1 MEKCCST
8 NCSSSSFTH
17 RGSQPLSDVA
27 VDPLRYKWFVR
38 GMDCG
43 SCAARVEKALAA
55 MQGVSQVRVVYST
68 ERLLVDMDSSVK
80 ASAIEAKVTEL
91 GFRLE
96 DSLGTAEEPPFWKLH
111 PDLSLLGGLTVLAAL
126 VSVLVSGW
134 GELAFYAPA
143 IVGLIPFIHKSLA
156 QARNGSWFG
165 IETLMS
171 VAAIGALILGE
182 TFEAT
187 LVLLLF
193 SIGQMLESVAARK
206 ARAGVQSLMQLTPDT
221 AIRIENGQRIH
232 DVPAELLQPG
242 DLIEVRPGD
251 RLPVDCILDDNVGD
265 NASATGVFDES
276 ALTGESIPVS
286 RLRGEKVMAG
296 NLVVDKVVRVTVVS
310 EPGSN
315 AIDRIVQLIEEAEE
329 RRAPIA
335 RMVDRFSA
343 WYTPLVIGI
352 SALVMFIPPLLFA
365 ASWSVWA
372 YKALSLLLI
381 ACPCA
386 LVVSIPAA
394 VTSGLAAAARFGA
407 LIKGGAALEQLR
419 QVKHLAFDKTG
430 TLTEG
435 KPEVTAVEPFFSSGS
450 GSDRDVLSLAAA
462 IEQGSSHPLA
472 TAIINRAERLGI
484 TVPEAADVVV
494 MPGAGVKGVVSGR
507 SVQIT
512 APKVLPQSLQTPN
525 LMERI
530 STLESQGNTVVVVL
544 ADQQVQ
550 GLIALADT
558 LRSDAAEA
566 VQRLKA
572 MGISSTMLTG
582 DNRRTAAAIAGQLG
596 IDYRAELL
604 PEDKVNA
611 IRELQ
616 ANGNGAVAMVGDGIN
631 DAPALKSAEL
641 GIAMGRGSDVALE
654 TADAALTHERLPEL
668 AGMISLSRRTAGI
681 VRQNI
686 VLSLGI
692 NMLFLLT
699 TLLGITGL
707 MGAVLSDVGGTILVT
722 LNAMRLLSSR

>member
-1 MEKCCST
+1 MDK
-8 NCSSSSFTH
+8 CSSTHCSS
-17 RGSQPLSDVA
+17 RAGSQSLSGVA
-27 VDPLRYKWFVR
+27 ADALRYKWFIR

-43 SCAARVEKALAA
+43 SCAAKVEKALAG
-55 MQGVSQVRVVYST
+55 MQGVSHVRVVYST

-80 ASAIEAKVTEL
+80 PRAIKAKVDEL
-91 GFRLE
+91 GFSLEGSQRTTEESSFWRLH
-96 DSLGTAEEPPFWKLH
+96 L
-111 PDLSLLGGLTVLAAL
+111 DLLLLGGLTVLAAL
-126 VSVLVSGW
+126 VYLLVPGW

-143 IVGLIPFIHKSLA
+143 IIGVIPFIRKSVA

-193 SIGQMLESVAARK
+193 SIGQMLESVAAHK
-206 ARAGVQSLMQLTPDT
+206 ARAGVQSLMELAPDT
-221 AIRIENGQRIH
+221 AIRIENGQRIN
-232 DVPAELLQPG
+232 DVPAEFLQPG

-251 RLPVDCILDDNVGD
+251 RLPVDCILDDNMGD

-276 ALTGESIPVS
+276 ALTGESIPVT

-296 NLVVDKVVRVTVVS
+296 SLVVDKVVRVTVVS
-310 EPGSN
+310 EPGAN

-335 RMVDRFSA
+335 RLVDRFSA
-343 WYTPLVIGI
+343 WYTPMVIGI
-352 SALVMFIPPLLFA
+352 SVLVMLFPPLLLD
-365 ASWSVWA
+365 ASWHDWA
-372 YKALSLLLI
+372 YKALTLLLI

-407 LIKGGAALEQLR
+407 LIKGGAVLEQLR

-435 KPEVTAVEPFFSSGS
+435 RPEVTVVQPVNGTEGKT
-450 GSDRDVLSLAAA
+450 LKLAAA
-462 IEQGSSHPLA
+462 VEQGSSHPLA
-472 TAIINRAERLGI
+472 TAIISRAKQRDI
-484 TVPEAADVVV
+484 TIPEADDIAVI
-494 MPGAGVKGVVSGR
+494 PGSGVKGVVDGQI
-507 SVQIT
+507 VQVT
-512 APKVLPQSLQTPN
+512 SPKGLPEALQRSLQQSSELFEGIN
-525 LMERI
+525 L
-530 STLESQGNTVVVVL
+530 LESRGNTVVVVQ
-544 ADQQVQ
+544 ADQQVV

-566 VQRLKA
+566 VGRLKA
-572 MGISSTMLTG
+572 MGITSTMLTG

-596 IDYRAELL
+596 IDFRAELL

-611 IRELQ
+611 IRDLQ
-616 ANGNGAVAMVGDGIN
+616 AQGKGAVAMVGDGIN

-668 AGMISLSRRTAGI
+668 AGMISLSQKTARI

-686 VLSLGI
+686 LLALGI
-692 NMLFLLT
+692 NTLFLLT
-699 TLLGITGL
+699 TLFGITGL

-722 LNAMRLLSSR
+722 LNAMRLLKRGQR

>member
-1 MEKCCST
+1 MDKCCST
-8 NCSSSSFTH
+8 NCSTG
-17 RGSQPLSDVA
+17 RGSQSLSGVA
-27 VDPLRYKWFVR
+27 ADTLRYKWFIR

-43 SCAARVEKALAA
+43 NCAARVEKALAA
-55 MQGVSQVRVVYST
+55 MQGVSLVRVVYST

-80 ASAIEAKVTEL
+80 PSAIEAKVAEL
-91 GFRLE
+91 GFSLE
-96 DSLGTAEEPPFWKLH
+96 SSQGAVEESPFWKLH
-111 PDLSLLGGLTVLAAL
+111 LDLLLLGGLTVLAGL
-126 VSVLVSGW
+126 VSLLVPGW
-134 GELAFYAPA
+134 GSLAFYAPA
-143 IVGLIPFIHKSLA
+143 IVGVIPFIHKSVA

-193 SIGQMLESVAARK
+193 SIGQMLENVAARK

-221 AIRIENGQRIH
+221 AIRIENGQRIN
-232 DVPAELLQPG
+232 DVPAEFLQPG

-251 RLPVDCILDDNVGD
+251 RLPVDCILGD

-296 NLVVDKVVRVTVVS
+296 SLVVDKVVRLTVVS

-315 AIDRIVQLIEEAEE
+315 AIDRIIKLIEEAEE

-352 SALVMFIPPLLFA
+352 SALVMFIPPLVFA
-365 ASWSVWA
+365 ASWHVWA

-435 KPEVTAVEPFFSSGS
+435 KPQVTAVESFSGS
-450 GSDRDVLSLAAA
+450 EADVLSLAAA

-484 TVPEAADVVV
+484 TVPEATDVAVI
-494 MPGAGVKGVVSGR
+494 PGTGVKGVVNGR

-512 APKVLPQSLQTPN
+512 APKAMSQSLQPPN
-525 LMERI
+525 LVERI

-558 LRSDAAEA
+558 LRSDAVEA

-582 DNRRTAAAIAGQLG
+582 DNRRAAAAIAGQLG

-631 DAPALKSAEL
+631 DTPALKSAEL

-686 VLSLGI
+686 VFAMGI

-722 LNAMRLLSSR
+722 LNAMRLLKRKQ

>member
-1 MEKCCST
+1 MDKCCST
-8 NCSSSSFTH
+8 NCSSQA
-17 RGSQPLSDVA
+17 GSQSLSGVA
-27 VDPLRYKWFVR
+27 ADALRYKWFIR

-43 SCAARVEKALAA
+43 SCAAKVEKALAG

-68 ERLLVDMDSSVK
+68 ERLLVDTDSSVK
-80 ASAIEAKVTEL
+80 PRAIEAKVAEL
-91 GFRLE
+91 GFSLE
-96 DSLGTAEEPPFWKLH
+96 GSQETAEESSFWKLH
-111 PDLSLLGGLTVLAAL
+111 LDLLILGALTVLAAL
-126 VSVLVSGW
+126 VYLLVPGW

-143 IVGLIPFIHKSLA
+143 IVGMVPFIRKSVA

-171 VAAIGALILGE
+171 IAAIGALILGE

-193 SIGQMLESVAARK
+193 SIGQMLESVAAHK
-206 ARAGVQSLMQLTPDT
+206 ARAGVKSLMELAPDT
-221 AIRIENGQRIH
+221 ATRIENGQRIN
-232 DVPAELLQPG
+232 DVPAEFLQPG

-251 RLPVDCILDDNVGD
+251 RLPVDCILDDNS
-265 NASATGVFDES
+265 SAIGVFDES

-296 NLVVDKVVRVTVVS
+296 SLVVDKVVRVTVVS

-315 AIDRIVQLIEEAEE
+315 AVDRIVQLIEEAEE

-352 SALVMFIPPLLFA
+352 SALVMFIPPLLFG
-365 ASWSVWA
+365 ASWYAWT
-372 YKALSLLLI
+372 YKALTLLLI

-435 KPEVTAVEPFFSSGS
+435 KPEVTAVEPLFGS
-450 GSDRDVLSLAAA
+450 EADVLFLAAA

-472 TAIINRAERLGI
+472 TAVINRANTLGI
-484 TVPEAADVVV
+484 TVHEAEDVVV
-494 MPGAGVKGVVSGR
+494 MPGAGVKGVVNGR

-512 APKVLPQSLQTPN
+512 SPKAMPESLQQF
-525 LMERI
+525 LQQSDLAERI

-558 LRSDAAEA
+558 LRSDAIEA

-572 MGISSTMLTG
+572 MGISCTMLTG
-582 DNRRTAAAIAGQLG
+582 DNRRAAAAIAGQLG
-596 IDYRAELL
+596 INYRAELL

-616 ANGNGAVAMVGDGIN
+616 ANSNGAVAMVGDGIN

-668 AGMISLSRRTAGI
+668 AGMIGLSRRTAGI

-686 VLSLGI
+686 VLAMGI
-692 NMLFLLT
+692 NVLFLLT
-699 TLLGITGL
+699 TLFGITGL
-707 MGAVLSDVGGTILVT
+707 LGGVLSDVGGTILVT
-722 LNAMRLLSSR
+722 LNAMRLLKRKS